1 MLAAAGYLCQVLVDV
16 SPILRVPPNL
26 IQVRLVYLTLSL
38 SSYQFSTK
46 EKARAIRSWD
56 KELVL
61 FLFIPRVSV
70 QI

>member
-1 MLAAAGYLCQVLVDV
+1 MDV

-38 SSYQFSTK
+38 SSNQFSTK
-46 EKARAIRSWD
+46 EKARAIRYWD

-61 FLFIPRVSV
+61 FLFIPRVAV